1 MDDRP
6 LATKLT
12 AGLTLMALGLAGCGA
27 PAPVVNDPIPATANV
42 TPASAA
48 RAEAALRR
56 QAAALQRTILEGAI
70 VGAAVGGGLG
80 LVFGDDDD
88 ARRGLQLGLLAGA
101 TAGTYVA
108 FVQRRY
114 LTRGQ
119 RLKQIKADL
128 DRNAAE
134 MRTTIQV
141 MRDVLALQRQELAD
155 VKARLAAGTA
165 SNADLQAEL
174 AQARA
179 NLGEMQ
185 KAIAGATARQS
196 ELGATR
202 GLTRIRNG
210 ASPIDAD
217 LATLAAQIDAM
228 KQIANDLSSQ
238 L

>member
-12 AGLTLMALGLAGCGA
+12 AAVTLMALGLAGCGG
-27 PAPVVNDPIPATANV
+27 PAPVVNDPIPATSNV
-42 TPASAA
+42 TPANAA

-70 VGAAVGGGLG
+70 AGAAVGGGLG

-141 MRDVLALQRQELAD
+141 MRDVLAVQRQELAD
-155 VKARLAAGTA
+155 VKARLAAGNAT
-165 SNADLQAEL
+165 NADLQAEL

-179 NLGEMQ
+179 NLSEMQ
-185 KAIAGATARQS
+185 KAIAGATARQG
-196 ELGATR
+196 ELGAAR